1 MTQTTTGAMYLRHR
15 PATFPEVLGNDAA
28 VAMLQSKLAE
38 PEATRPHCYLLTGL
52 SGGGKTTLARIMAK
66 ALGALPTDIHERN
79 CSDDTG
85 IDAMR
90 AMVEGFQY
98 LPDGPCSVYILDEV
112 HALSKP
118 AWSMLLK
125 PLEDSPR
132 HIYIFL
138 LTSESHKVPDAN
150 RNRCLAVEVKPLGP
164 RDGKKL
170 LKRTCAAEA
179 IDLPTEAA
187 EAILDASEGSAR
199 QILSN
204 LEKVSGALAAGS
216 ELDAALGLLTC
227 AAEDDEDAK
236 SLYNALVRGDWVP
249 VVKGLKGKKE
259 AEGVRRAVLAYCN
272 AIFLSS
278 GGKHRDALNIMQ
290 VFASANLFDSG
301 DAGLTV
307 LCSGVDAMRGA

>member
-15 PATFPEVLGNDAA
+15 PNDFSDVLGNDAA
-28 VAMLQSKLAE
+28 VAMLQGKLKE

-66 ALGALPTDIHERN
+66 ELGASPSDIHERN

-85 IDAMR
+85 VDAMR
-90 AMVEGFQY
+90 DMVDGFQY
-98 LPDGPCSVYILDEV
+98 LPDGPCAVYILDEV
-112 HALSKP
+112 HALSKS

-125 PLEDSPR
+125 PLEEPAQ

-150 RNRCLAVEVKPLGP
+150 RNRCLSVEVKPLGP

-170 LKRTCAAEA
+170 LKRTCAAEG
-179 IDLPTEAA
+179 INLPTEAL
-187 EAILDASEGSAR
+187 EAILDASEGSSR

-204 LEKVSGALAAGS
+204 LEKVAGAVAAGS
-216 ELDAALGLLTC
+216 EVEAALGLLTC

-249 VVKGLKGKKE
+249 VVKGLKGKKD
-259 AEGVRRAVLAYCN
+259 AEGIRRAVLAYSN
-272 AIFLSS
+272 AVFLNSRA
-278 GGKHRDALNIMQ
+278 RDALNIMQ

-307 LCSGVDAMRGA
+307 LCSGVDAMRG